1 MSSEVLKERIADV
14 LKLNRIGVLSTI
26 KDNRPYARYMT
37 FHHEGFTLF
46 TPTAEDTHKVED
58 IEDNPYVH
66 ILLGY
71 EESERGEAFIEV
83 EAEAEIATD
92 PGDRKKAWSEKV
104 AEKYSGPDD
113 DRFIVLVCRPFVI
126 RYRNDDDPEAAQE
139 IHL

>member
-1 MSSEVLKERIADV
+1 MSSESLKERIAEV
-14 LKLNRIGVLSTI
+14 LKLNRIGVLSNI

-71 EESERGEAFIEV
+71 EERERGEAFIEV
-83 EAEAEIATD
+83 EAEAEIATNPD
-92 PGDRKKAWSEKV
+92 DRKKAWSEKV
-104 AEKYSGPDD
+104 AEKYSGPEDE
-113 DRFIVLVCRPFVI
+113 RFIVLVCRPTVI
-126 RYRNDDDPEAAQE
+126 RYRNDDEPESAEE

>member
-1 MSSEVLKERIADV
+1 MSNNDLKERIAEV

-26 KDNRPYARYMT
+26 KNNRPYARYMT

-58 IEDNPYVH
+58 IEDNPHVH

-71 EESERGEAFIEV
+71 EERDRGEAFIEV

-92 PGDRKKAWSEKV
+92 PDDRKKAWSEKV
-104 AEKYSGPDD
+104 AEQYSGPDD
-113 DRFIVLVCRPFVI
+113 DRFIVLVCRPSVI
-126 RYRNDDDPEAAQE
+126 RYYDDETETADE
-139 IHL
+139 IRL